1 MDDARRPRA
10 DRAPTARAMTEDEAR
25 RVRELV
31 HRARCV
37 MLEPSCAKKAVMTA
51 ETHRWWF
58 GDDDDATT
66 TTSYAREDTENVVDD
81 PVREISRVVD
91 PGQTRRIGN
100 GGTAQSRSAI
110 LHSLASIESWAMLL
124 AWDAI
129 QRFGVARNMPKE
141 FYDDFVELAADEGRH
156 FALLS
161 RRLDECGVVRFG
173 ELEAHDGLWRTA
185 KETAH
190 SLEARLAVEH
200 CVHEARGLDVLPQTI
215 GKFRRN
221 GDEASATLLETVIYP
236 EEITHCASGLRWFKY
251 LHAREVDGGDV
262 GEEPE
267 ETEESGVVKAFHEI
281 VREYFHGA
289 LKPPFNDE
297 ARAKAGFTPVW
308 YEPLATKVHAQ

>member
-1 MDDARRPRA
+1 
-10 DRAPTARAMTEDEAR
+10 
-25 RVRELV
+25 
-31 HRARCV
+31 
-37 MLEPSCAKKAVMTA
+37 MTA

-66 TTSYAREDTENVVDD
+66 TTSYAREDTQNVVDD

-262 GEEPE
+262 GEE
-267 ETEESGVVKAFHEI
+267 TEESGVVKAFHEI

>member
-1 MDDARRPRA
+1 M
-10 DRAPTARAMTEDEAR
+10 
-25 RVRELV
+25 
-31 HRARCV
+31 
-37 MLEPSCAKKAVMTA
+37 
-51 ETHRWWF
+51 
-58 GDDDDATT
+58 
-66 TTSYAREDTENVVDD
+66 
-81 PVREISRVVD
+81 
-91 PGQTRRIGN
+91 
-100 GGTAQSRSAI
+100 
-110 LHSLASIESWAMLL
+110 
-124 AWDAI
+124 
-129 QRFGVARNMPKE
+129 
-141 FYDDFVELAADEGRH
+141 
-156 FALLS
+156 
-161 RRLDECGVVRFG
+161 
-173 ELEAHDGLWRTA
+173 
-185 KETAH
+185 
-190 SLEARLAVEH
+190 EH

-267 ETEESGVVKAFHEI
+267 TEESGVVKAFHEI